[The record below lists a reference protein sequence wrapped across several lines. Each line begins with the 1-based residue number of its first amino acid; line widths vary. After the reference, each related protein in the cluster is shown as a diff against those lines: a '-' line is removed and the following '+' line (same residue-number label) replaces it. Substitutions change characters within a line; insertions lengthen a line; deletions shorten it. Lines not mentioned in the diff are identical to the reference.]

1 MDIRRPILYKS
12 ARRCGRIPIHV
23 QAQEHERGICEL
35 WLSGEKTA
43 APLSLQDF
51 RPVLLPRDVASP
63 SPCAYFPH
71 FYRALLIFTLP
82 FCWVFDSRSRC
93 TLPVNLGLCRFRK
106 KKKKLGLCL
115 SHCEAAA
122 RCSARKK
129 RRQPC
134 KGSGNTAASACAPV
148 GCSRPVLFRGNVLY
162 ILSTVVTL
170 PRPVV
175 ASIIQLLIGSRFA
188 SSEGRMHDFF
198 L

>member
-106 KKKKLGLCL
+106 KKKTL
-115 SHCEAAA
+115 
-122 RCSARKK
+122 
-129 RRQPC
+129 
-134 KGSGNTAASACAPV
+134 ASA
-148 GCSRPVLFRGNVLY
+148 SRTAKQRLGAVRENSGANGAREAE
-162 ILSTVVTL
+162 TQR
-170 PRPVV
+170 PRLVHPLDAV
-175 ASIIQLLIGSRFA
+175 ARF
-188 SSEGRMHDFF
+188 FF
-198 L
+198 VATYCISFPRW